1 MYKIAVMGDK
11 DSVYGFSALGL
22 SVFPVDNEDDA
33 VKILQKLANSDFGII
48 YITESLAKK
57 ISKETEKYKNKYK
70 PAIILIPGITQNTGE
85 GLSNVMLCVEKAV
98 GSNIL
103 K

>member
-11 DSVYGFSALGL
+11 DSIYGFSALGM
-22 SVFPVDNEDDA
+22 SVFFTYDKDEA

-48 YITESLAKK
+48 YITESLAKE
-57 ISKETEKYKNKYK
+57 ISEEIEKYKNEYK
-70 PAIILIPGITQNTGE
+70 PAIILIPGVSQNTGE
-85 GLSNVMLCVEKAV
+85 GLLNVNLCVERAV